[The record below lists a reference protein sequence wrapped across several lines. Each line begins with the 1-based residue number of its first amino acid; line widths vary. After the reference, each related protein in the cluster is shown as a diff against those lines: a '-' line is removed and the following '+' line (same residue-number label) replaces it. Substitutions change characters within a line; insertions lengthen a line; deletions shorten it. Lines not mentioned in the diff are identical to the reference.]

1 MGLLTALDFHKSGIA
16 GDCIEVEYR
25 LYSWGE
31 IYPPFIG
38 DREHSMA
45 ARYIIRDFPFKLF
58 SSSTPYNTPPQKLCL
73 TFKAPDEVKKD
84 TGTFR
89 ISGIFPEE
97 IAKEFAAFLSLVTR
111 RRIFIGKQMRYNGLP
126 IEQEVD
132 LYPQSHFQE
141 RQRLKEIEPNQIYN
155 LLENLQAMD
164 RNIADSFILAMRL
177 YHSAVEMMYTEPEF
191 SYLFLVMS
199 LEAISSI
206 VYKKEDVMLSDV
218 GDGYTELDQFMDSKY
233 KGWREFCDASNPGSR
248 AQVIKVLLTKEY
260 FDRRKLQKFINDNIP
275 ERFWSETEDD
285 AKPDYLT
292 SIIESSGQERIS
304 HSDTSI
310 QDWEKIEKESL
321 TRMLR
326 DIYNARSK
334 LIHEGIRLP
343 ASIVVGHF
351 QRLPIEAIET
361 LEEGLQIPPLLTFER
376 LVSYSMVEFLRKQH
390 GMGIT

>member
-1 MGLLTALDFHKSGIA
+1 MGLLTTLDFHKSGIA
-16 GDCIEVEYR
+16 GDCIEVEYL

-31 IYPPFIG
+31 IYSPFIG
-38 DREHSMA
+38 DRKHSIA
-45 ARYIIRDFPFKLF
+45 ARYILRDFPFKLF
-58 SSSTPYNTPPQKLCL
+58 SFSTPYNTPPQKLCL
-73 TFKAPDEVKKD
+73 TFKAPNEVKKD
-84 TGTFR
+84 TGKLR
-89 ISGIFPEE
+89 ISGIFQKE

-111 RRIFIGKQMRYNGLP
+111 RRIFIGKQMRYNELP

-141 RQRLKEIEPNQIYN
+141 RQRIKEIEPKQIYH

-164 RNIADSFILAMRL
+164 RPIADSFILAMRL

-206 VYKKEDVMLSDV
+206 VYKKEDVMPSDV
-218 GDGYTELDQFMDSKY
+218 GDGHTELDRFLDSKY
-233 KGWREFCDASNPGSR
+233 KGWRELCDTLNPGSR
-248 AQVIKVLLTKEY
+248 AQVIKILLTKEY
-260 FDRRKLQKFINDNIP
+260 FDSRKLQKFINDNMP
-275 ERFWSETEDD
+275 ERFWSEKEDD

-292 SIIESSGQERIS
+292 SILESPGQERIS
-304 HSDTSI
+304 HSDISI
-310 QDWEKIEKESL
+310 WDLEKIEKENL

-326 DIYNARSK
+326 VIYNARSK
-334 LIHEGIRLP
+334 LIHKGIRLP

-351 QRLPIEAIET
+351 QWLPTEAIEI

-376 LVSYSMVEFLRKQH
+376 LVSHSMVEFLRKQH
-390 GMGIT
+390 GTGIT